1 MFSLDI
7 IYYFWFQS
15 ALNLRLAGIEDTAEL
30 LETQLTS
37 EISNMSL
44 EEALTLARAFSH
56 FLNLMGIAETHH
68 RLTIVDKHM
77 LKRMKMFLSRY
88 QKMKVCGYLEKFV
101 CLKDCFYHLSKMFPV
116 FRVRRVRNLPQL
128 SRSCN
133 DVFSNLLQSGVSPD
147 ELYDTVCKQVMLH
160 CSTRCYSIIIF
171 SIFLMKL
178 VVSCNWKIE
187 FKVKSFCLSTVWY
200 LFSN

>member
-1 MFSLDI
+1 
-7 IYYFWFQS
+7 
-15 ALNLRLAGIEDTAEL
+15 
-30 LETQLTS
+30 
-37 EISNMSL
+37 MSL

-68 RLTIVDKHM
+68 RLAIVDM
-77 LKRMKMFLSRY
+77 RMWKRTKMFLSRY
-88 QKMKVCGYLEKFV
+88 QKMKCVDTWRSFV
-101 CLKDCFYHLSKMFPV
+101 CLKDCFYLLGKMFLV

-160 CSTRCYSIIIF
+160 CSTRCYSIIIDTHF
-171 SIFLMKL
+171 SIFLM
-178 VVSCNWKIE
+178 NW
-187 FKVKSFCLSTVWY
+187 WY
-200 LFSN
+200 LVTERLSSKWSHFLLVNSLILVF